1 MVLSSWENS
10 SGTKFTPGSAN
21 GLSKECYSGRLIT
34 NNCQRA
40 DGGRSEES
48 GDTFFQHHDTVLDPS
63 LARFPLQQL
72 QRFVHRLVRQAERSI
87 VPWQHPARFQ
97 VEEGAGS
104 VGRIGVHVAERRG
117 IVGANGKQ
125 RQLRRQAPPDFAKAR
140 KVSPVSR
147 VIDRVLPGPQYIA
160 SIAAMRIPEDARA
173 PVS

>member
-72 QRFVHRLVRQAERSI
+72 QRFVHRLVPQPERFLMQ
-87 VPWQHPARFQ
+87 WHHPTPRPVHA
-97 VEEGAGS
+97 S
-104 VGRIGVHVAERRG
+104 DGR
-117 IVGANGKQ
+117 
-125 RQLRRQAPPDFAKAR
+125 
-140 KVSPVSR
+140 
-147 VIDRVLPGPQYIA
+147 
-160 SIAAMRIPEDARA
+160 
-173 PVS
+173 

>member
-72 QRFVHRLVRQAERSI
+72 QRFVHRLVRQPEGSI
-87 VPWQHPARFQ
+87 VHGHHPGRFQ
-97 VEEGAGS
+97 AGQGGGGG
-104 VGRIGVHVAERRG
+104 GRIWAPLSGRRG
-117 IVGANGKQ
+117 SFGATG
-125 RQLRRQAPPDFAKAR
+125 R
-140 KVSPVSR
+140 
-147 VIDRVLPGPQYIA
+147 
-160 SIAAMRIPEDARA
+160 
-173 PVS
+173 